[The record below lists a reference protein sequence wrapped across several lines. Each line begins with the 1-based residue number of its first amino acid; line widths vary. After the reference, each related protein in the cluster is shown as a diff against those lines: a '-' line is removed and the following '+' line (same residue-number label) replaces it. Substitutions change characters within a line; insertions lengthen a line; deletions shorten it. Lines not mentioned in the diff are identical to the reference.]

1 MKAQE
6 HKTEAYCSL
15 NDRQTLLV
23 PLDVATRLKVSVKT
37 IHKLVREGKLSCVQ
51 VTGRE
56 RRFTDEQVQ
65 EYIRSRTIPSRV
77 DKKPHGPVSSR
88 PRKGGEKSFGDIGV
102 DLREEMKQWR

>member
-77 DKKPHGPVSSR
+77 TKNPVD
-88 PRKGGEKSFGDIGV
+88 PYHLAPGKGVRNRLGTLG
-102 DLREEMKQWR
+102 